1 MNYRML
7 IGCIVLAGLSNAT
20 AVAQNSVGEV
30 LDAGG
35 KKLTKDEFVAA
46 IVGSNITGPTQVG
59 GQVQVN
65 YKADGTF
72 SGNVTSPQGKNGG
85 RYGTWTIDDSG
96 KLCTDATTSVYG
108 TRQDQGCAFLF
119 KLGDQYFVAI
129 DSDDRGAR
137 VLQRTIKK

>member
-1 MNYRML
+1 MNYRMF
-7 IGCIVLAGLSNAT
+7 IGCTAFVGLSSTT
-20 AVAQNSVGEV
+20 ALAQNTVGEV

-46 IVGSNITGPTQVG
+46 IVDSNISGPTQGG

-72 SGNVTSPQGKNGG
+72 AGNVQSAQGKNGG
-85 RYGTWTIDDSG
+85 RYGTWTIDVSG

-108 TRQDQGCAFLF
+108 TRQNQGCAFLF
-119 KLGDQYFVAI
+119 KLGDRYFVAV
-129 DSDDRGAR
+129 DTDTRDTR
-137 VLQRTIKK
+137 VLPRAINK